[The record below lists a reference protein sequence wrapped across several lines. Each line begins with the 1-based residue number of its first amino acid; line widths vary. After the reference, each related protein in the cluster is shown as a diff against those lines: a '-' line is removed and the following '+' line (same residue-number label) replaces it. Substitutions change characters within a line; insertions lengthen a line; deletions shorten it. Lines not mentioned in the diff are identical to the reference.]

1 MKLTARDAPGYFA
14 RPDADKT
21 GLLIYGGD
29 AMRVALR
36 RQQVVKAL
44 VGPQGEEEMR
54 FTRIAGAD
62 LRKDP
67 AMLADAV
74 KAVGFFPG
82 PRVVLVEEVN
92 ETLADKIIPAV
103 EDWAPGDAQVI
114 VTAGSLKA
122 TSKLRK
128 FFESHRNAYAVGI
141 YDDPPSRG
149 EIEGMLKDGGLQNL
163 SDEAMR
169 DLVALAQTLDPGD
182 FRQTVEKLA
191 LYKLGDPVPVTGADI
206 EACAPASTEAA
217 IDDVLNVVAEAQP
230 SEIGPVMARLQAQ
243 GVQGVALCIGAMRH
257 FRTLYAVASHPGG
270 PGEGIGRL
278 RPPVVGPRRD
288 RILRQAQ
295 GWGAAKLQDALTL
308 LTDTDLQLRSAGRT
322 APDMAL
328 VERTLIRLAMMAG
341 RR

>member
-128 FFESHRNAYAVGI
+128 FFEAHRNAYAVGI

-169 DLVALAQTLDPGD
+169 DMVALAQTLDPGD
-182 FRQTVEKLA
+182 FRQTVEKLS

-278 RPPVVGPRRD
+278 RPPVFGPRRD

-328 VERTLIRLAMMAG
+328 VERTLIRLAMMAA

>member
-169 DLVALAQTLDPGD
+169 DMVALAQTLDPGD

-230 SEIGPVMARLQAQ
+230 SELGPVMARLQAQ

-270 PGEGIGRL
+270 PGEGSGRL
-278 RPPVVGPRRD
+278 RPPVFGPRRD

>member
-1 MKLTARDAPGYFA
+1 MKLSARDAPGYFA

-21 GLLIYGGD
+21 GLLIYGAD
-29 AMRVALR
+29 AMRVAHR

-44 VGPQGEEEMR
+44 VGPKGEEEMR
-54 FTRIAGAD
+54 LTRMMAGE

-67 AMLADAV
+67 AMLADAM

-82 PRVVLVEEVN
+82 PRVVLVEEAG
-92 ETLADKIIPAV
+92 EALADRILPAL
-103 EDWAPGDAQVI
+103 EDWAPGDAQVVVI
-114 VTAGSLKA
+114 AGTLKA

-128 FFESHRNAYAVGI
+128 FFEGHRNAYAVGI

-149 EIEGMLKDGGLQNL
+149 EIEGMLKDGGLTNL
-163 SDEAMR
+163 NDEAMR

-191 LYKLGDPVPVTGADI
+191 LYKLNDPVPVTGADI

-217 IDDVLNVVAEAQP
+217 IDDVLNVVAEART
-230 SEIGPVMARLQAQ
+230 SEIGPVLSRLQAQ

-257 FRTLYAVASHPGG
+257 FKTLYAVAAAPGG

-278 RPPVVGPRRD
+278 RPPVFGPRRD

-295 GWGAAKLQDALTL
+295 DWGAIKLQDALTL

-328 VERTLIRLAMMAG
+328 VERALIRLSMMAG